1 MAEKKIDFTELPVY
15 QQKKRIL
22 DMLSANKIIVVQSP
36 TGSGKTTQIPI
47 ILHEAGYTS
56 SLAVAVTQPR
66 RIAAL
71 SVSEFI
77 AKQLNTTYPGV
88 VGYKMRFEDKTDS
101 STRIKIMTDGILL
114 QEIKFDPFL
123 TRYSVVMV
131 DEAHERSLNIDFIL
145 GLLKRIL
152 VERAD
157 FKVIISSA
165 TMNAEAFSHYFDG
178 APIVTI
184 DTVTYPV
191 NVVYDP
197 LEPRPESPAVGE
209 KSSEKP
215 PARKSKSPADEL
227 ILLKIQQTIE
237 RVIQN
242 KTTGAALCFLPGEKA
257 IRDCIFRLKNSSISR
272 KIHAL
277 PLYGRLSKEEQEQVF
292 HPAPPGKIKIIVA
305 TNIAETSVTIPD
317 VRTVIDS
324 GLAKLN
330 FYNPRTFTSSLTEA
344 LVSKASCAQ
353 RKGRAGRTAPGTC
366 YRLYA
371 RQDFDAR
378 PLYTTEE
385 IYRTDLS
392 EVVLRMAELGIT
404 DFEDFDFIAPPGKA
418 GIRGAVETLDSLGA
432 LNDDRTLSR
441 TGLLM
446 AEFPL
451 LPRQSRIIVEA
462 ILRYPDVITEA
473 LTATAFL
480 SAKSPFIL
488 PQGEEMDARK
498 AHHSFRGENG
508 DFGSY
513 LKLFETYAAQKNRQ
527 MFCEKFYLDPEVM
540 GEIFNIKEQ
549 LEQIVSRLGVPVTSG
564 GAFDDYLCCIAA
576 GMIQF
581 VCVREGKESYKSV
594 TEGRIRIHPGS
605 SMFRENPRYI
615 VAGEIVRTSR
625 MFAMS
630 VSPLSKKLLERI
642 DPRLLKNLNSLSVR
656 QGRGEEKSADGLFE
670 EPAGRPPKAPRGKK
684 RDGQKTAS
692 APALSAKAAPFS
704 VTKKKYRSANPGN
717 LQELLNALKMILRPC
732 PLRDKGKT
740 TGFIALATDGRGNY
754 RLKPLKT
761 LSSALSESL
770 SALEILVDDSESF
783 SAAQK
788 NAAGEA
794 YRKLSE
800 YAVK

>member
-1 MAEKKIDFTELPVY
+1 MAVEKLDFTELPVY
-15 QQKKRIL
+15 QQKRRIL
-22 DMLSANKIIVVQSP
+22 DMLAMNKIVVVQSP

-47 ILHEAGYTS
+47 ILHEAGYTN

-114 QEIKFDPFL
+114 QEMKFDPFL

-152 VERAD
+152 AERSD

-197 LEPRPESPAVGE
+197 LESLPETPERAA
-209 KSSEKP
+209 KP
-215 PARKSKSPADEL
+215 PAKPASRKNKSPADEL
-227 ILLKIQQTIE
+227 LLLKIEQTIG
-237 RVIQN
+237 RVIEN
-242 KTTGAALCFLPGEKA
+242 KTEGAVLCFLPGEKT
-257 IRDCIFRLKNSSISR
+257 IRDCGLRLKNSSLAR
-272 KIHAL
+272 KIYTV

-292 HPAPPGKIKIIVA
+292 YPAPAGKKKIIIA

-330 FYNPRTFTSSLTEA
+330 FYNPHTFTSSLTES

-366 YRLYA
+366 YRLYS
-371 RQDFDAR
+371 RRDFDAR

-404 DFEDFDFIAPPGKA
+404 DFEDFDFIAPPGRA
-418 GIRGAVETLDSLGA
+418 GIQSAVETLEALGA
-432 LNDDRTLSR
+432 LAPDGSLSQ
-441 TGLLM
+441 TGRLM

-462 ILRYPDVITEA
+462 ILHYPEVIGEA

-488 PQGEEMDARK
+488 PEGEEMDARK
-498 AHHSFRGENG
+498 AHHSFRDANG
-508 DFGSY
+508 DFGTY
-513 LKLFETYAAQKNRQ
+513 LKLFKTFAAQNDRLK
-527 MFCEKFYLDPEVM
+527 FCEKFYLDPEVM
-540 GEIFNIKEQ
+540 GEILNIKEQ
-549 LEQIVSRLGVPVTSG
+549 LEQIVARLGVPVVSG
-564 GAFDDYLCCIAA
+564 GGHSTITCA
-576 GMIQF
+576 
-581 VCVREGKESYKSV
+581 V
-594 TEGRIRIHPGS
+594 
-605 SMFRENPRYI
+605 
-615 VAGEIVRTSR
+615 SR
-625 MFAMS
+625 
-630 VSPLSKKLLERI
+630 
-642 DPRLLKNLNSLSVR
+642 
-656 QGRGEEKSADGLFE
+656 RG
-670 EPAGRPPKAPRGKK
+670 
-684 RDGQKTAS
+684 
-692 APALSAKAAPFS
+692 
-704 VTKKKYRSANPGN
+704 
-717 LQELLNALKMILRPC
+717 
-732 PLRDKGKT
+732 
-740 TGFIALATDGRGNY
+740 
-754 RLKPLKT
+754 
-761 LSSALSESL
+761 
-770 SALEILVDDSESF
+770 
-783 SAAQK
+783 
-788 NAAGEA
+788 
-794 YRKLSE
+794 
-800 YAVK
+800 